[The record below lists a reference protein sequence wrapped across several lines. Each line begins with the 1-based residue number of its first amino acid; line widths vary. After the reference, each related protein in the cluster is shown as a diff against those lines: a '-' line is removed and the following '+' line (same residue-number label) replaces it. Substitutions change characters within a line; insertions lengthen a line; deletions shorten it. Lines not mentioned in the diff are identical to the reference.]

1 MKYPVNNSLYFFTL
15 NYFFLFFKKIYKSI
29 ILIEN
34 SKNNCQ
40 FNVISVNIEYCF
52 FQCNANLFKEIN
64 ILFFYFTNICTLK
77 VSRLKLD
84 IDYLRY
90 FHLCIT
96 IYNNKYYGKYYLPII
111 ASTRVAK

>member
-40 FNVISVNIEYCF
+40 FNVISLNIE
-52 FQCNANLFKEIN
+52 LF
-64 ILFFYFTNICTLK
+64 L
-77 VSRLKLD
+77 SM
-84 IDYLRY
+84 
-90 FHLCIT
+90 
-96 IYNNKYYGKYYLPII
+96 
-111 ASTRVAK
+111 